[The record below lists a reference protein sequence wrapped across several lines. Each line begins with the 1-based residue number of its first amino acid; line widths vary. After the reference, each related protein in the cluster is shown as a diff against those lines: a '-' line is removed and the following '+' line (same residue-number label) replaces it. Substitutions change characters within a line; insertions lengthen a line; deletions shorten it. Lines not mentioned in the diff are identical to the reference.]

1 MTDKITNFND
11 FIPLALRTESHIES
25 VKTNRSM
32 FVALLLAN
40 IAIGEVLDAFKKQ
53 IFYGND
59 SKLRQKSLNELNLA
73 LMNIGSVMDPFY
85 NDELILTDELPINSR
100 VLHGLLGTI
109 TESAELSEI
118 LLNAINDET
127 PVDPVHVTEELADG
141 DWYKAILINELN
153 IDYNQGLTNV
163 INKLRVRYPEKFSN
177 ELAANRNLEA
187 ERAALEGK

>member
-40 IAIGEVLDAFKKQ
+40 IAIGEMLDAFKKQ

-59 SKLRQKSLNELNLA
+59 SKLRQKSLNEMALAVMNAESVIDVLN
-73 LMNIGSVMDPFY
+73 
-85 NDELILTDELPINSR
+85 NDEWSLDDELSVNPRI
-100 VLHGLLGTI
+100 LHGLLGTI

-118 LLNAINDET
+118 LLNAINEET

-141 DWYKAILINELN
+141 DWYKAILVDELN

-187 ERAALEGK
+187 ERVALEGK

>member
-1 MTDKITNFND
+1 MTDKIRNFND
-11 FIPLALRTESHIES
+11 FIPLALRTESQIEL

-59 SKLRQKSLNELNLA
+59 SKLRQKSLNEMALA
-73 LMNIGSVMDPFY
+73 LMNVESVMDTLD
-85 NDELILTDELPINSR
+85 NDELSLEQELPVNPRI
-100 VLHGLLGTI
+100 LHGLLGTI

-118 LLNAINDET
+118 LLNAINTET

-141 DWYKAILINELN
+141 DWYKAILVDELN

-187 ERAALEGK
+187 ERVALEGK